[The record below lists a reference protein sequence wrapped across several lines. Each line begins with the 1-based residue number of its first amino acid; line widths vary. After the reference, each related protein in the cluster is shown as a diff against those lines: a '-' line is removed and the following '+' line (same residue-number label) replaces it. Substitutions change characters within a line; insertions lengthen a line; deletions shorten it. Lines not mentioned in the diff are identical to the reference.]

1 MFNNESL
8 RRLHGSRDSENI
20 RNPLYELLS
29 HVKGDGKNVTEITGF
44 TCNRGKEYA
53 TTEYIAPKR
62 TLTTTMRAKGYVS
75 PVIPVRTD
83 KPVPKESLMK
93 CMKMSEFGVKKED
106 FAKIVNMTVNQ
117 VGIALDRYTLTENDF
132 MEVLEKSYR

>member
-1 MFNNESL
+1 MIEKDIICVICPSSC
-8 RRLHGSRDSENI
+8 HI
-20 RNPLYELLS
+20 

-93 CMKMSEFGVKKED
+93 CMD
-106 FAKIVNMTVNQ
+106 ILNN
-117 VGIALDRYTLTENDF
+117 
-132 MEVLEKSYR
+132 MEVEAPFDSGRVVVENILDSGANVILAII